1 MSPDQPAGRRRRW
14 PWLLLLVALLLA
26 AWSVGI
32 EPRWVAR
39 RDIPVAVPGW
49 DRPPLRVAVASDWH
63 ISHRA
68 LRGVMTPAR
77 AAAVVDAI
85 NAAAPDLVLL
95 PGDFIAGHGED
106 TPSGVPIEDEIAVV
120 LGRLRA
126 PLGVWAVLGNHDHW
140 HDAGTVRAALER
152 RGIRVLENAARPAD
166 AGLWVVGIG
175 DHSTRH
181 SQPAV
186 AQAAVPPGAH
196 RLVLM
201 HDPASLLQGPV
212 QGDLVVA
219 GHTHG
224 GQVRL
229 PGVGALVVPGAAPR
243 AWAHG
248 WQVHG
253 GTAFHVTGGLG
264 TSILPLRFNAR
275 PEWVLFTLDGA
286 RG

>member
-1 MSPDQPAGRRRRW
+1 MSAERGARRRRW
-14 PWLLLLVALLLA
+14 PWLLLLLPLLLLA
-26 AWSVGI
+26 WSAGI

-39 RDIPVAVPGW
+39 RDIGVAVPGW
-49 DRPPLRVAVASDWH
+49 DRPPLRVAVAADWH
-63 ISHRA
+63 VSHSLR
-68 LRGVMTPAR
+68 RGVMTPAR
-77 AAAVVDAI
+77 AEAIVAAI

-95 PGDFIAGHGED
+95 PGDFIAGHGEA
-106 TPSGVPIEDEIAVV
+106 TPAGVPIEDEIAAV

-140 HDAGTVRAALER
+140 HDAGKVRAALER
-152 RGIRVLENAARPAD
+152 RGIRVLDNAARPAD

-175 DHSTRH
+175 DHSTGH
-181 SQPAV
+181 SQPAR
-186 AQAAVPPGAH
+186 AQALVPAGAH

-201 HDPASLLQGPV
+201 HDPATLLQGPLA
-212 QGDLVVA
+212 GDLVVA
-219 GHTHG
+219 AHTHG

-229 PGVGALVVPGAAPR
+229 PWVGALVVPGAAPR

-248 WQVHG
+248 WQDHA
-253 GTAFHVTGGLG
+253 GTSFYVTSGLG